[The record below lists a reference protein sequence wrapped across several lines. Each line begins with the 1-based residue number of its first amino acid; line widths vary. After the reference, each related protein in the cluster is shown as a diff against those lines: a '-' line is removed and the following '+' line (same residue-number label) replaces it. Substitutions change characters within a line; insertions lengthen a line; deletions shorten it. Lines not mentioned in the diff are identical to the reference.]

1 MSTHVIKAVYMLLRN
16 GLSPQKEAGSD
27 VTIISATHVKSQL
40 LVGRLLALEKK
51 SKYRQRA
58 NRKTSNGP
66 RPSDWLKNGRTES
79 VQKA

>member
-40 LVGRLLALEKK
+40 LVGRLLALEKSLSTDNERIEK
-51 SKYRQRA
+51 HIMDHALQI
-58 NRKTSNGP
+58 G
-66 RPSDWLKNGRTES
+66 
-79 VQKA
+79 